1 MKGQY
6 LIGVLSIVLAFAAGL
21 FAQAAIPAGTIL
33 PVGLNSPLN
42 SQKARIGQ
50 VVSGRIM
57 QDVPLESRSRIP
69 EGAKVIGHVVD
80 VKNGRPTQIS
90 VRFDTLVVS
99 RRKIPITTNLR
110 ALASMMAIEEAQI
123 PTFGPDRG
131 TSPNWAT
138 TEQIGGEVAYRA
150 GGPVS
155 NGLLTVGKPTGD
167 EVLARPTSEAKTN
180 CHDAVSGNDRPQA
193 FWLFSSDACGAYGF
207 NDLEIAHAGRNNPVG
222 IITLASNHGRVNV
235 RAGSGMLL
243 RVD

>member
-131 TSPNWAT
+131 TSP
-138 TEQIGGEVAYRA
+138 YRA

-207 NDLEIAHAGRNNPVG
+207 NDLEIAHAGRSNPVG